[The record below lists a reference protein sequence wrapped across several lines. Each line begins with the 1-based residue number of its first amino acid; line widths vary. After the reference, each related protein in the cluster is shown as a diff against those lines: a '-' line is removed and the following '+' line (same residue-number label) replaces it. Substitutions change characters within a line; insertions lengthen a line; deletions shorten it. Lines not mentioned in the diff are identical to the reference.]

1 MVPEN
6 PTLEQLEAE
15 FNNDKF
21 ATHAAH
27 CKIIE
32 GNKGHSVCEM
42 PIEDIHRNA
51 MGNVMGGAIFT
62 LADFALAIAGNVG
75 QPPTVSVTHS
85 IDFFRSSK
93 GTKLIATAHCDK
105 AGSRLAFFTVDIT
118 DDLGKDIARMTA
130 TCARV
135 QPIQSQNREALFLVQ
150 PQRARVYNLYTR
162 IKSKYS
168 NANHLIQPN

>member
-1 MVPEN
+1 MSDNAVFYNREYLKKPYLSFNKADLLPHRERILMVPEN
-6 PTLEQLEAE
+6 PTIEQLEAE
-15 FNNDKF
+15 FCNDKF
-21 ATHAAH
+21 ATQAAH
-27 CKIIE
+27 CRIIE

-85 IDFFRSSK
+85 IDYFRASK
-93 GTKLIATAHCDK
+93 GAKLIATARCDK
-105 AGSRLAFFTVDIT
+105 SGSRLAFFTVDIT

-130 TCARV
+130 TCAR
-135 QPIQSQNREALFLVQ
+135 I
-150 PQRARVYNLYTR
+150 
-162 IKSKYS
+162 
-168 NANHLIQPN
+168 